1 MVKSDK
7 STKKTIMENKKKRVR
22 SIFNLT
28 LI

>member
-7 STKKTIMENKKKRVR
+7 STKKNIMENKKKRVR